1 MAAGLVL
8 TGRPQ
13 AFTEQDTGRD
23 GMERRLQIATVAG
36 LAGLALLAWLPWLD
50 RVAVEHVED
59 GFRRAL
65 IAHATARALNAG
77 ISLLQESTVAVSVL
91 GTGVTVALGQVLDPL
106 NDLVEWFASMMLLA
120 TVSFGVQ
127 RVLVAIGGY
136 WLLALALTAVAGWA
150 AFVVLKGGAWPRGL
164 RTALI
169 ILLLARFAVPASA
182 IASEGLYRA
191 FMAADLGRSQQMLE
205 RLASSASEQ
214 GATQPGWR
222 ESLSPAEWKRRLE
235 FWVQASEQ
243 AVDSMV
249 RVIVVFLLQTLML
262 PLAILWA
269 LVRLAGLLARGGPQP
284 A

>member
-1 MAAGLVL
+1 MNRNV
-8 TGRPQ
+8 R
-13 AFTEQDTGRD
+13 
-23 GMERRLQIATVAG
+23 IASMLG
-36 LAGLALLAWLPWLD
+36 LAAVALLAWLPWLD

-65 IAHATARALNAG
+65 VAHAAARALNAG

-136 WLLALALTAVAGWA
+136 WLIAAALTVAIGVALMAQWRGRPWPPGLKWVL
-150 AFVVLKGGAWPRGL
+150 VVLV
-164 RTALI
+164 
-169 ILLLARFAVPASA
+169 LARFAVPASA

-191 FMAADLGRSQQMLE
+191 FMAPELGRSQQTLE
-205 RLASSASEQ
+205 RLATSAGEQ
-214 GATQPGWR
+214 GAAQPGWR
-222 ESLSPAEWKRRLE
+222 ETLSPAEWKRRLE
-235 FWVQASEQ
+235 YWTQASEQ

-249 RVIVVFLLQTLML
+249 RVIVVFLLQTLLL
-262 PLAILWA
+262 PLAVLWA
-269 LVRLAGLLARGGPQP
+269 LLRLGGLVLRPTPGRSIPG
-284 A
+284 

>member
-1 MAAGLVL
+1 MNRTLRIVTAAALV
-8 TGRPQ
+8 
-13 AFTEQDTGRD
+13 
-23 GMERRLQIATVAG
+23 AT
-36 LAGLALLAWLPWLD
+36 ALLAWLPWLD
-50 RVAVEHVED
+50 RVAIEHVED

-77 ISLLQESTVAVSVL
+77 ISLLQESTVAVTVL

-127 RVLVAIGGY
+127 RVLLAIGGY
-136 WLLALALTAVAGWA
+136 WLLALALTAAAAWA
-150 AFVVLKGGAWPRGL
+150 AVAVWQGRAWPRSL
-164 RTALI
+164 RLALI
-169 ILLLARFAVPASA
+169 VLLLARFAVPASA

-191 FMAADLGRSQQMLE
+191 FMATDLNRSQQTLE

-214 GATQPGWR
+214 GAAQPGWR

-235 FWVQASEQ
+235 FWAQASEQ
-243 AVDSMV
+243 AADSMV
-249 RVIVVFLLQTLML
+249 RVIIVFLLQTLLL
-262 PLAILWA
+262 PLAILWV
-269 LVRLAGLLARGGPQP
+269 LFRLAGLFARGGPHL